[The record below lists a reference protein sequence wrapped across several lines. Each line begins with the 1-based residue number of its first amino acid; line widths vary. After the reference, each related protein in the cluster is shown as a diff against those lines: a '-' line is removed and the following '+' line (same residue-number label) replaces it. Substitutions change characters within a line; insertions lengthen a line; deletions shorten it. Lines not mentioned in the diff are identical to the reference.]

1 MMLAL
6 KLNSVIHSLEVETEY
21 KGAVIHSLEVE
32 TEYKGERYS
41 ENAKRRTTEEV
52 QRTASG
58 PLPPAAESVNP

>member
-6 KLNSVIHSLEVETEY
+6 KLNS
-21 KGAVIHSLEVE
+21 VIHSLEVE

-58 PLPPAAESVNP
+58 PLPPASESVNP